1 MRWTLVVA
9 GLAWFGCPAASA
21 SDQIQAKLAQFNQN
35 ATYPIPTLTNEQ
47 LDLLRAGKLVRIRIT
62 PKSEGEHYR
71 GIGLKIIA
79 QPRAQLW
86 AGAVDPHMASKGTAS
101 EVEMPTEGPGSRW
114 YQRLWLPWPF
124 AQRHW
129 VIDVNDTH
137 RLAQAT
143 NDVAWEHY
151 WDLSANGPAL
161 AEQLIAAGKVD
172 GVTSK
177 AARSYVYT
185 PVNKG
190 AYFALVLSDDRTLWG
205 FHASTV
211 VGGNISERLISDF
224 SMMQLKGIFQDIEE
238 RGLKIPTHYDAGH
251 VPIVGGNGSAIPH
264 Y

>member
-1 MRWTLVVA
+1 MNRTLSIA
-9 GLAWFGCPAASA
+9 CLGLLSMSSASA
-21 SDQIQAKLAQFNQN
+21 SDGIRTKLSLFNQH
-35 ATYPIPTLTNEQ
+35 ATYSIPTLTDEQ
-47 LDLLRAGKLVRIRIT
+47 LQRLQEGKLVRIRIT
-62 PKSEGEHYR
+62 PKAEGENYR
-71 GIGLKIIA
+71 GIGLKIIE

-101 EVEMPTEGPGSRW
+101 EVEIPRSGHGSRW

-129 VIDVNDTH
+129 VIDVDDSH
-137 RLAQAT
+137 GLAQAT
-143 NDVAWEHY
+143 NGLAWEHY
-151 WDLSANGPAL
+151 WDLSANGPQL
-161 AEQLIAAGKVD
+161 AEQLIAAGKVE

-177 AARSYVYT
+177 AASGYVYT

-190 AYFALVLSDDRTLWG
+190 AYFAVVLSETRTLWG

-211 VGGNISERLISDF
+211 VGGNISDRLISDF

-238 RGLKIPTHYDAGH
+238 RGLKTVKHYDGAH
-251 VPIVGGNGSAIPH
+251 VPIIGGDGQPIPS